1 MYPGQP
7 GQARPSS
14 RPSSGTIV
22 AIAPGALLLIL
33 ILAGGGLWWAK
44 SQHTAEAL
52 VRDYVEAIA
61 DGRADDATDMIPLMD
76 SGDVDLTYLRDS
88 YLLNADSRI
97 TIDRVWTSQAP
108 DGAQAVVS
116 VGYSLDGASYRFDF
130 EVVRTGKTLGILDH
144 WEIRTPMVSQMS
156 IATGGIDYYVFS
168 GGSSYLDTNSTLTYF
183 VYPALYSL
191 TLSNAGIEDTI
202 PVQAAA
208 QPDAIS
214 STQTTSWGWTP
225 APADPARLT
234 APTAPPAVIP

>member
-1 MYPGQP
+1 M
-7 GQARPSS
+7 
-14 RPSSGTIV
+14 
-22 AIAPGALLLIL
+22 
-33 ILAGGGLWWAK
+33 
-44 SQHTAEAL
+44 
-52 VRDYVEAIA
+52 
-61 DGRADDATDMIPLMD
+61 
-76 SGDVDLTYLRDS
+76 
-88 YLLNADSRI
+88 
-97 TIDRVWTSQAP
+97 
-108 DGAQAVVS
+108 VS